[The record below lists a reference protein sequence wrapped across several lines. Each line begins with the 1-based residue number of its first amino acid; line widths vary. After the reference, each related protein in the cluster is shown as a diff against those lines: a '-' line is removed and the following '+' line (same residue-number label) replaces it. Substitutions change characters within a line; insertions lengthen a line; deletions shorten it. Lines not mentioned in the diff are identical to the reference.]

1 MEVYGK
7 VVEGGA
13 EEDDGAVEIVG
24 ECSVGGDGD
33 DVADE
38 VARVDGET
46 AEGVDQGVE
55 G

>member
-1 MEVYGK
+1 MEVYREA
-7 VVEGGA
+7 VEGGA
-13 EEDDGAVEIVG
+13 EEDDGAVEVVG

-38 VARVDGET
+38 VARVDGQA